1 MKYRT
6 KKKFRVQKEVEN
18 YKLYLD
24 EIAMHHPNNLEIL
37 GKPTPPHQSQT
48 ILATAPK
55 PYPFTWQ
62 KLGSFRKWRQEKGR
76 VESTQK

>member
-6 KKKFRVQKEVEN
+6 KKKVQSSKRSR
-18 YKLYLD
+18 KLQVVHLD
-24 EIAMHHPNNLEIL
+24 ELAMHHPNNLEIL

-48 ILATAPK
+48 ILATASK

-62 KLGSFRKWRQEKGR
+62 KLGSSENGGR
-76 VESTQK
+76 

>member
-6 KKKFRVQKEVEN
+6 LVQSSKRSR
-18 YKLYLD
+18 KLQVVHLD
-24 EIAMHHPNNLEIL
+24 ELAMHHPNNLEIL

-48 ILATAPK
+48 ILATASK

-62 KLGSFRKWRQEKGR
+62 KLGSSGKRKGR
-76 VESTQK
+76 IYSKMNE